1 MTKPDSS
8 YAALSATFIIKQAL
22 MLRIILSLTLL
33 AATISLAAQP
43 LAHPGDDLRQ
53 LQWAETAPI
62 INSAD
67 MDETFAAYP
76 VEGVV
81 AERIKGKSFAKG
93 CTIPMEELRYLILPH
108 FDGKGHVKIGEMI
121 CHESIAADLIDI
133 FRQLFNL
140 RYPIES
146 MRLIDDFDANDVR
159 SMEANNSSAFCYR
172 VVAGSKKL
180 SAHARGVAVD
190 INPLYNPYVKQK
202 PDRLIVSPEAA
213 RPYADRSRTDIP
225 MKIDAD
231 DPATLLFKAHGF
243 EWGGDW
249 TTLKD
254 YQHFEKD

>member
-1 MTKPDSS
+1 
-8 YAALSATFIIKQAL
+8 

-33 AATISLAAQP
+33 AATISLAGRRCAP
-43 LAHPGDDLRQ
+43 P
-53 LQWAETAPI
+53 WAETAPI

-93 CTIPMEELRYLILPH
+93 CTIPMEELRHLILPH

>member
-1 MTKPDSS
+1 
-8 YAALSATFIIKQAL
+8 

-33 AATISLAAQP
+33 AATISLSARP

-76 VEGVV
+76 VKGVV

-180 SAHARGVAVD
+180 SAHARGMAVD

>member
-1 MTKPDSS
+1 
-8 YAALSATFIIKQAL
+8 

-140 RYPIES
+140 RYPTES

>member
-1 MTKPDSS
+1 
-8 YAALSATFIIKQAL
+8 

-33 AATISLAAQP
+33 AATISLSARP

-67 MDETFAAYP
+67 MNDTFAAYP

-81 AERIKGKSFAKG
+81 AERIKGKSYAKG

-121 CHESIAADLIDI
+121 CHESIAVDLIDI

>member
-1 MTKPDSS
+1 
-8 YAALSATFIIKQAL
+8 
-22 MLRIILSLTLL
+22 MLRIVLSVTLL
-33 AATISLAAQP
+33 AATISLSARS
-43 LAHPGDDLRQ
+43 LAHPGDDLKQ
-53 LQWAETAPI
+53 FVWADTAAI
-62 INSAD
+62 INSPD

-76 VEGVV
+76 VEGTV
-81 AERIKGKSFAKG
+81 AKRIKGKSFAKG

-108 FDGKGHVKIGEMI
+108 FDGKGHVRIGEMI

-133 FRQLFNL
+133 FSQLFVL
-140 RYPIES
+140 RYHIES
-146 MRLIDDFDANDVR
+146 MRLIDDFDANDER

-172 VVAGSKKL
+172 VIAGSKKL
-180 SAHARGVAVD
+180 STHARGLAVD

-202 PDRLIVSPEAA
+202 PDRLIVSPEAG

-231 DPATLLFKAHGF
+231 DPAVTLFKAHGF

-254 YQHFEKD
+254 YQHFEKN

>member
-1 MTKPDSS
+1 
-8 YAALSATFIIKQAL
+8 

-67 MDETFAAYP
+67 MNDTFAAYP

-81 AERIKGKSFAKG
+81 AERIKGKSYAKG

-121 CHESIAADLIDI
+121 CHESIAVDLIDI